1 VLFLAFQ
8 VWVDCPSDLS
18 VRQPT
23 LAGPLASKE
32 SEYITKRTLKSIPY
46 WRSYLSRAGL
56 SELDTESFL
65 KKASDEG
72 AAAGLTLPNVGKWNT
87 DLPFYSI

>member
-1 VLFLAFQ
+1 
-8 VWVDCPSDLS
+8 LS

-32 SEYITKRTLKSIPY
+32 AEYITKRTLKSVPY

-56 SELDTESFL
+56 SEFDIEAFL
-65 KKASDEG
+65 KKATTEG
-72 AAAGLTLPNVGKWNT
+72 AVRGLTLPNIGK
-87 DLPFYSI
+87 